1 MAGFFS
7 KLIQGT
13 PAEAEPELP
22 ASGDPFD
29 MDWGSG
35 APEDAVIY
43 QVTSVLMRYPCQ
55 ETQALLPELSQLA
68 AETGNTDLL
77 EGVAAISR
85 WYQEHSLEEIQAEYV
100 QEYDLSRRHAFHLSY
115 WTEGDT
121 RRRGE
126 ALTRFK
132 QMYRDSGMV
141 TTLHGELPDY
151 LPMVLEF
158 TALVNARAGRA
169 ALQAYRPSL
178 ELLRLALRD
187 DKLPYHR
194 LIEAVCHTLPG
205 VSPQTQEEVQKLV
218 TAGPPAESVGLSL
231 APGDPRLLPLLL
243 PHEQTPGAKIGA
255 DKNTAPPSLAPAMP
269 HTQNGAHQ

>member
-7 KLIQGT
+7 QLLKRN
-13 PAEAEPELP
+13 AVEALPQLP

-35 APEDAVIY
+35 QELDAVTY
-43 QVTSVLMRYPCQ
+43 QVTSVLLRYPSE
-55 ETQALLPELSQLA
+55 ETRALLPELLELA
-68 AETGNTDLL
+68 AETGNEQFLT
-77 EGVAAISR
+77 GVRAVQD
-85 WYQEHSLEEIQAEYV
+85 WYATSSLEEMQAHYV
-100 QEYDLSRRHAFHLSY
+100 QEYDLSRRHSFHLSY

-141 TTLHGELPDY
+141 TNLQGELPDY

-158 TALVNARAGRA
+158 TALVDARAGRA

-187 DKLPYHR
+187 DQLPYYG
-194 LIEAVCHTLPG
+194 LVEAVCQSLPG
-205 VSPQTQEEVQKLV
+205 VSPETQAEVQKMV
-218 TAGPPAESVGLSL
+218 NVGPPKEDVGLAQLPAS
-231 APGDPRLLPLLL
+231 DPRLLPLLL
-243 PHEQTPGAKIGA
+243 PHEQRPGARVGA
-255 DKNTAPPSLAPAMP
+255 DKTAPFAAQQS
-269 HTQNGAHQ
+269 QNGAHQ

>member
-7 KLIQGT
+7 KLLKRT
-13 PAEAEPELP
+13 PAEVEPEVP

-35 APEDAVIY
+35 APTDAVVY
-43 QVTSVLMRYPCQ
+43 QLTSVLMRYPSE
-55 ETQALLPELSQLA
+55 ETRALLPELTELA
-68 AETGNTDLL
+68 AETGNDFLVA
-77 EGVAAISR
+77 GVERIRS
-85 WYQEHSLEEIQAEYV
+85 WYDSTELDAMQAEYV
-100 QEYDLSRRHAFHLSY
+100 QEYDLSRRHSFHLSY

-158 TALVNARAGRA
+158 TALVDVRAGRA

-187 DKLPYHR
+187 DKLPYYE
-194 LIEAVCHTLPG
+194 LIEAVCQTLPG
-205 VSPQTQEEVQKLV
+205 VSPETQSEVQALV
-218 TAGPPAESVGLSL
+218 TAGPPAETVGLAL

-243 PHEQTPGAKIGA
+243 PHEQTPGATVGA
-255 DKNTAPPSLAPAMP
+255 DKK
-269 HTQNGAHQ
+269 NGVNL

>member
-7 KLIQGT
+7 KLLKRRVD
-13 PAEAEPELP
+13 EVEPQLP

-35 APEDAVIY
+35 SAADAVTY
-43 QVTSVLMRYPCQ
+43 QVTAVLLRYPSQ
-55 ETQALLPELSQLA
+55 ETRALLPELASLA
-68 AETGNTDLL
+68 AQSGSEQLVA
-77 EGVAAISR
+77 GVQAVED
-85 WYQEHSLEEIQAEYV
+85 WYASKPLEELEAEYV
-100 QEYDLSRRHAFHLSY
+100 QEYDLSRRHSLHLSY

-132 QMYRDSGMV
+132 QMYRESGAV
-141 TTLHGELPDY
+141 TDLQGELPDY

-158 TALVNARAGRA
+158 TALVDAAAGRA

-187 DKLPYHR
+187 DQLPHYQ
-194 LIEAVCHTLPG
+194 LIEAVCQTLPG
-205 VSPQTQEEVQKLV
+205 VSPQTQAEVQKMV
-218 TAGPPAESVGLSL
+218 AAGPPVESVGLTLPS
-231 APGDPRLLPLLL
+231 GDPRLLPLLL
-243 PHEQTPGAKIGA
+243 PHEQTPGAQLGA
-255 DKNTAPPSLAPAMP
+255 DKNPPQAAFA
-269 HTQNGAHQ
+269 TQNGAQA